1 MRIFI
6 ATCVLAFTT
15 SLAAQTAHHVSGS
28 FEPTMKPVSPADL
41 PDTPTLGRF
50 TGTKTWHGGVEGT
63 SVVDMLT
70 AGTARKDSAGYV
82 AVELVTCKLEGRS
95 GTFELLHQGTLDE
108 GKQSLSITVL
118 KGSGTGEL
126 AGITGTLIIHIA
138 PDGKHTY
145 DFDYTLP

>member
-1 MRIFI
+1 MRTFI
-6 ATCVLAFTT
+6 AALILALAT

-28 FEPTMKPVSPADL
+28 FEPMMKPVSTADL
-41 PDTPTLGRF
+41 PDAPTLGRY

-70 AGTARKDSAGYV
+70 AGTARKDTAGYV

-108 GKQSLSITVL
+108 GKQGLNITVL

-126 AGITGTLIIHIA
+126 TGIAGTLIIHIA
-138 PDGKHTY
+138 PNGKHTY
-145 DFDYTLP
+145 DFDYSLP

>member
-1 MRIFI
+1 M
-6 ATCVLAFTT
+6 
-15 SLAAQTAHHVSGS
+15 SLAAQTAHHTNGS
-28 FEPTMKPVSPADL
+28 FEPTMKLVSPGDL
-41 PDTPTLGRF
+41 PDAPTLGRY

-63 SVVDMLT
+63 SIVDMLT
-70 AGTARKDSAGYV
+70 AGTARKDTAGYV

-95 GTFELLHQGTLDE
+95 GSFELLHQGTLDE

-126 AGITGTLIIHIA
+126 TGITGTLIIHIA

>member
-1 MRIFI
+1 MRTFI
-6 ATCVLAFTT
+6 AACVLAFTA
-15 SLAAQTAHHVSGS
+15 SLTAQTAHHVSGS
-28 FEPTMKPVSPADL
+28 FEPTMKPVSPTDL
-41 PDTPTLGRF
+41 PDAPALGRY
-50 TGTKTWHGGVEGT
+50 TGTKMWHGGVEGT

-70 AGTARKDSAGYV
+70 ASTARKDTAGYV

-108 GKQSLSITVL
+108 GKQSLAITVL

-126 AGITGTLIIHIA
+126 TGLAGTLIIHIA

>member
-1 MRIFI
+1 MRSFI
-6 ATCVLAFTT
+6 TALVLALAT
-15 SLAAQTAHHVSGS
+15 SLAAQTAHHASGS
-28 FEPTMKPVSPADL
+28 FEPTMKPVTPPDL
-41 PDTPTLGRF
+41 PDAPMLGRY
-50 TGTKTWHGGVEGT
+50 TGSKTWHGGVEGT

-70 AGTARKDSAGYV
+70 AGTGRKDTAGYV

-108 GKQSLSITVL
+108 GKQNLSITVL

-126 AGITGTLIIHIA
+126 TGITGTLTIHIA

-145 DFDYTLP
+145 DFDYTLS

>member
-1 MRIFI
+1 
-6 ATCVLAFTT
+6 
-15 SLAAQTAHHVSGS
+15 
-28 FEPTMKPVSPADL
+28 MKPISPPDL
-41 PDTPTLGRF
+41 PDAPTLGRY

-70 AGTARKDSAGYV
+70 ASTARKDTAGYV

-95 GTFELLHQGTLDE
+95 GTFELLHQGTMDE
-108 GKQSLSITVL
+108 GKQSLNISVL

-126 AGITGTLIIHIA
+126 AGISGTLIIHIA